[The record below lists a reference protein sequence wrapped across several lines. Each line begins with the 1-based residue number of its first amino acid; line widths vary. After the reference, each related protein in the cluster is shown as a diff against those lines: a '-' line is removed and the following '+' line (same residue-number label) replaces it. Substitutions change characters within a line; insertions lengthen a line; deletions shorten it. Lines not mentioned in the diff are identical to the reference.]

1 MIMISLRK
9 IAIIAILYVAYVSNS
24 FAQEL
29 AVGTSL
35 GSYSWEAVKVIVSLA
50 IVLVI
55 FYFSVNAFK
64 KYTGVSM
71 KTNSSIRVLGGHT
84 LGGKD
89 KVIILEAGNV
99 NFLLGVSN
107 AGITKLHQFEEGEF
121 ETSDFGKN
129 NDVGFNQ
136 HIEKILNKKSS

>member
-1 MIMISLRK
+1 MFSLRQ
-9 IAIIAILYVAYVSNS
+9 IAIIAILYATYASNS

-50 IVLVI
+50 IVLMI
-55 FYFSVNAFK
+55 FYFLINAFK

-107 AGITKLHQFEEGEF
+107 AGITKLHQFDDGEF
-121 ETSDFGKN
+121 DTSHQGN
-129 NDVGFNQ
+129 NIDVGFNQ

>member
-1 MIMISLRK
+1 MFSLK
-9 IAIIAILYVAYVSNS
+9 QIAIIAILYATYASNS

-50 IVLVI
+50 IVLMI
-55 FYFSVNAFK
+55 FYFLINAFK

-107 AGITKLHQFEEGEF
+107 AGITKIHQFDDGEF
-121 ETSDFGKN
+121 DTSHQGKN
-129 NDVGFNQ
+129 IDVGFNQ